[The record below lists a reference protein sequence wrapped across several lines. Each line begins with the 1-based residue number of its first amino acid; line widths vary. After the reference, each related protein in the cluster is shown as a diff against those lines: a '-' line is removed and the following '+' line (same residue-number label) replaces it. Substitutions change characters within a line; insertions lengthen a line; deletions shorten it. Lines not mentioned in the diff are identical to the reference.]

1 MRDDL
6 ELRVLK
12 TGEFLVEK
20 GATVREAARQFGV
33 SKSTVHKDVGERLAD
48 LDSALFREV
57 RRVLD
62 KIRRK
67 GICAAAS
74 PRGKNTKNVEIM
86 KKITRKEIF
95 VKEGFIL
102 FV

>member
-48 LDSALFREV
+48 LDSALFLRSSARFGQKQAERHLRGGLATRE
-57 RRVLD
+57 
-62 KIRRK
+62 
-67 GICAAAS
+67 
-74 PRGKNTKNVEIM
+74 NN
-86 KKITRKEIF
+86 KKCRNNEENHKKRNF
-95 VKEGFIL
+95 C
-102 FV
+102 

>member
-62 KIRRK
+62 KNKAERHLRGGLATREKYKKCRNNEENHKKRK
-67 GICAAAS
+67 FC
-74 PRGKNTKNVEIM
+74 
-86 KKITRKEIF
+86 
-95 VKEGFIL
+95 
-102 FV
+102 